1 VIVDAYELAGM
12 MKHAYLL
19 ILLALLVAGCG
30 SAIPVSQRDNL
41 AYLYGKGGSQMLLQA
56 RVHHISP
63 DRSRV
68 YYKLNTREILYK
80 SNGTGGPFHASL
92 RISYESLDAYGGKM
106 LMDSAS
112 TLIDDES
119 TDPTEERELIGSMD
133 LRRKEQQ
140 PFILKVMARDLNRD
154 LETTV
159 YVRVEK
165 DGMGIRQYFMPVDTA
180 YGLPL
185 FVDHF
190 KGGTVKVRCEVC
202 AGKELRATH
211 HPMRAALP
219 APVFTSVSTSEAVEG
234 EVDSTFVILVNGD
247 GEFTMDLSRTGTYH
261 LLPDTTVRAGYTLFS
276 VDDAYPFVSS
286 ATDMLKPMRYITSNQ
301 EFDRIT
307 KATDVR
313 RSIEKFWIDAAGDR
327 ERAREAIRIY
337 YGRVENANRHF
348 TAEVEGWRTDR
359 GLVHIIFGTPTS
371 IYRTDAQ
378 ETWVYGEENNLM
390 SLTFTFNRRK
400 TPYSDND
407 LVLQRDALLKGAW
420 YRNVESWRNGRVYQN

>member
-1 VIVDAYELAGM
+1 M
-12 MKHAYLL
+12 MRSLYLL
-19 ILLALLVAGCG
+19 VLTGLLLAGCG
-30 SAIPVSQRDNL
+30 SAVPVNKRDNL
-41 AYLYGKGGSQMLLQA
+41 AYLYGKGGSQMMLQA

-68 YYKLNTREILYK
+68 YYKLNTRDILYK
-80 SNGTGGPFHASL
+80 SDGTGGPFHASM
-92 RISYESLDAYGGKM
+92 RISYESYDAYGGKV
-106 LMDSAS
+106 LLDSAS

-119 TDPTEERELIGSMD
+119 LDPTEDRELIGSID

-140 PFILKVMARDLNRD
+140 PFILKVMVRDLNRD
-154 LETTV
+154 METTV
-159 YVRVEK
+159 YVPVER

-185 FVDHF
+185 FSDHF
-190 KGGTVKVRCEVC
+190 NGGVVKVRCEVC
-202 AGKELRATH
+202 ANKELRGTH
-211 HPMRAALP
+211 HPLDPVLP
-219 APVFTSVSTSEAVEG
+219 APVFTSGNTVEAVG
-234 EVDSTFVILVNGD
+234 VEVDSTFVIQVNGD
-247 GEFTMDLSRTGTYH
+247 GEFTMDLGRPGTYH
-261 LLPDTTVRAGYTLFS
+261 LLPDTAERAGYTLFS

-286 ATDMLKPMRYITSNQ
+286 ASDMLKPLRYITSNQ

-307 KATDVR
+307 NATDVR

-371 IYRTDAQ
+371 IYRTDSQ
-378 ETWVYGEENNLM
+378 ETWIYGEENNLM
-390 SLTFTFNRRK
+390 SLTFQFKRRK
-400 TPYSDND
+400 TAYSDND
-407 LVLQRDALLKGAW
+407 LLLQRDPLLKGAW